1 MSVQPPGYNPSES
14 LLQGGTSTITP
25 LMGGGGGLIETNPTE
40 SLLQGGNSA
49 NIIPLS
55 GGAPSIDLLQ
65 ETTNILPDY
74 TDQLRPLI
82 KDYIKK
88 KLKLWALKPV
98 RKQSSSSALPRYP
111 IAQKKPPT
119 NNYTEGVSIFDRF
132 TCVLP
137 DTMKTI
143 VVFEPVNG
151 NMNTYM
157 KCIEYIDKKQYRNAT
172 NTVLI
177 FSPPFFNTENPNK
190 NAKILFSHFL
200 KMKKESSALC
210 FMLAEHTNGNI
221 AAGHNFIQDQND
233 NNKYIINMLEPTY
246 IVYPY
251 PVNEHDGIIFSA
263 ATDSEVV
270 VPISK
275 VNTYMSIGNY
285 ILDNGAGCFACKPS
299 IHKQDMI
306 FDNYNKYRFIGK
318 DSYILNN
325 NVILIRLSVVNEH
338 RDDINMFVGSK
349 KAKNIDN
356 IRDIELSTGMYKI
369 RYPSETIRDDWWN
382 GIFTDAEADL
392 LNDLNLST
400 TMLEKVFGTYKWK
413 TTLVEFL
420 QSLVISN
427 CYKDTSILE
436 KSACNNTSKFV
447 DKILV
452 YYLMNDPNIMKR
464 KMRETVSKEV
474 LAAQPT
480 VQETLTGASQ
490 PSLQKTLTEAIFED
504 TLDETTALNT
514 LTKGTTTGNDADE
527 PISTPATIVTVP
539 IEPPKGTGNPFTD
552 KAIQM
557 VDSNSL
563 SCEYYKTNKGQYK
576 RQILAI
582 NTETDTTQWAE
593 VIFNIT
599 EEEEIAGKLDSAFE
613 YKLDEMRNRY
623 PKWKFINITNEDCEP
638 KPF

>member
-1 MSVQPPGYNPSES
+1 
-14 LLQGGTSTITP
+14 
-25 LMGGGGGLIETNPTE
+25 
-40 SLLQGGNSA
+40 
-49 NIIPLS
+49 
-55 GGAPSIDLLQ
+55 
-65 ETTNILPDY
+65 
-74 TDQLRPLI
+74 
-82 KDYIKK
+82 
-88 KLKLWALKPV
+88 
-98 RKQSSSSALPRYP
+98 
-111 IAQKKPPT
+111 
-119 NNYTEGVSIFDRF
+119 
-132 TCVLP
+132 
-137 DTMKTI
+137 
-143 VVFEPVNG
+143 
-151 NMNTYM
+151 
-157 KCIEYIDKKQYRNAT
+157 
-172 NTVLI
+172 
-177 FSPPFFNTENPNK
+177 
-190 NAKILFSHFL
+190 
-200 KMKKESSALC
+200 
-210 FMLAEHTNGNI
+210 
-221 AAGHNFIQDQND
+221 
-233 NNKYIINMLEPTY
+233 
-246 IVYPY
+246 
-251 PVNEHDGIIFSA
+251 
-263 ATDSEVV
+263 
-270 VPISK
+270 
-275 VNTYMSIGNY
+275 
-285 ILDNGAGCFACKPS
+285 
-299 IHKQDMI
+299 
-306 FDNYNKYRFIGK
+306 
-318 DSYILNN
+318 
-325 NVILIRLSVVNEH
+325 
-338 RDDINMFVGSK
+338 
-349 KAKNIDN
+349 
-356 IRDIELSTGMYKI
+356 
-369 RYPSETIRDDWWN
+369 
-382 GIFTDAEADL
+382 
-392 LNDLNLST
+392 
-400 TMLEKVFGTYKWK
+400 MLEKVFGTYKWK